1 MPEPNN
7 LDRWA
12 REVVEQSKGSVWSGL
27 GLTLV
32 FHIVAL
38 VAIFFILSMI
48 VTGERGLE
56 LIFFSL
62 VYFGLSQLVYMIPA
76 ILISRRRGE
85 TETAKGLIIGASI
98 TFLLSATCSG
108 LFFLNR

>member
-1 MPEPNN
+1 MPEQNN

-12 REVVEQSKGSVWSGL
+12 REVVEQSRGSIGAGL

-38 VAIFFILSMI
+38 VAIFLILPMI
-48 VTGERGLE
+48 VTGELGLE
-56 LIFFSL
+56 LSIKL
-62 VYFGLSQLVYMIPA
+62 LMYMGLFQLVYMIPA

-85 TETAKGLIIGASI
+85 TETAKGLIIGASV
-98 TFLLSATCSG
+98 TFLLSATCDG
-108 LFFLNR
+108 LFFLNG